1 VSRRWHPGLHPV
13 RRAGGRLRRARARRG
28 ARVTYVASERLF
40 AEAQGLMPGG
50 VSSPVRAFRAVGGSP
65 LFIERGEGAYLVDV
79 DGNRYVDY
87 VLSWGPLV
95 LGHAHPRVVGALE
108 EAFRKGTS
116 FGAPSPL
123 EL

>member
-1 VSRRWHPGLHPV
+1 MTRSLGTR
-13 RRAGGRLRRARARRG
+13 
-28 ARVTYVASERLF
+28 SDELF
-40 AEAQGLMPGG
+40 DEALELLPGG

-95 LGHAHPRVVGALE
+95 LGHAHPRVVAAI
-108 EAFRKGTS
+108 EATARRGTS
-116 FGAPSPL
+116 FGAPSRR
-123 EL
+123 